1 MELNDVSTFLEKN
14 ADTDEV
20 KTFVKGFY
28 SPEKLA
34 PVLDSEEGLRLLQPR
49 LDKYHTKGLES
60 WKEKNLNGI
69 VEKEIS
75 KRYPPQSDEQKRIKQ
90 IEDELTQ
97 QKTKSRTEEQKNIA
111 ITKLNENKM
120 PLVLSDLILGEDD
133 EAFNKKFNLLKTAW
147 DKELDN
153 RIKEEIKKNGRQV
166 HKDQEK
172 KFTSS
177 EMNSIIRDAA
187 GLK

>member
-1 MELNDVSTFLEKN
+1 MELKDVSTFLEQN
-14 ADTDEV
+14 ADKDEV

-28 SPEKLA
+28 APEKLA
-34 PVLDSEEGLRLLQPR
+34 PILDSDEGLKILQPR

-60 WKEKNLNGI
+60 WKEKNLNSI
-69 VEKEIS
+69 VEQEIS
-75 KRYPPQSDEQKRIKQ
+75 KRYPAQTEEQKRIKT
-90 IEDELTQ
+90 IEDELKQ
-97 QKTKSRTEEQKNIA
+97 QKTKAKMEEQKNIA

-133 EAFNKKFNLLKTAW
+133 ETFNKKFSLLKTAW

-172 KFTSS
+172 KFTST
-177 EMNSIIRDAA
+177 EMNSIIREAA
-187 GLK
+187 GIK